1 MSTSIVSPKLAAFAA
16 QASRQ
21 LAAATAQTSHQL
33 IDAKGVGRMLGCSWR
48 HVLRLADEGVLP
60 WGVKLGRL
68 RRWDLT
74 EIEQFIASG
83 CRPVRQVGNSS

>member
-1 MSTSIVSPKLAAFAA
+1 MSTSMVSPKLAAFAA
-16 QASRQ
+16 QASRR
-21 LAAATAQTSHQL
+21 L
-33 IDAKGVGRMLGCSWR
+33 IDAKGVGQMLGCSWR